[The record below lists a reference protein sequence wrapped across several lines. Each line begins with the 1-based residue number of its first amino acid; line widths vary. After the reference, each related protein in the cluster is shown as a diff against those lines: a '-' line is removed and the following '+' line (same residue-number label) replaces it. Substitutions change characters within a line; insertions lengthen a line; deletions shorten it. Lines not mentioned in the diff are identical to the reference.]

1 MSLVLEYFAYAG
13 AIGAVFLAGVFLFD
27 RKTAKHDTTA
37 SDAGATEGDMRNFRL
52 RPRRPD
58 PDNY

>member
-27 RKTAKHDTTA
+27 RKSSKRDTATSET
-37 SDAGATEGDMRNFRL
+37 GVIEGDDRNFRK
-52 RPRRPD
+52 
-58 PDNY
+58 Y